1 MRTVS
6 IELPPS
12 LSSAFVKQG
21 SVFSTAQAV
30 AAGLSHREI
39 TTRVA
44 RAEWVRLRRGAY
56 TTRQVHEASDEAAR
70 HVLAARAAH
79 LTLTARHAFSHT
91 TSAVLHDL
99 PLHEL
104 DLSEV
109 HVTHL
114 DGEGSGRHESKVWH
128 HMGTVPPGDLTRAGD
143 LPALS
148 LSRTAFDVARV
159 AAPGS
164 ALVVADAALRRGTTS
179 ADLRRQ
185 LEAGMDWPGA
195 RSASRL
201 LPLADGRAESAGES
215 LARLVFHDIGLD
227 PNELQLDMTTDRGE
241 ARVDFAW
248 TRWRIVGE
256 FDGRIKYGRLV
267 RPGESPSDVAWRERQ
282 RELAIER
289 AGWIVVRFTW
299 AELRDHALVRHRLLE
314 AMARAR
320 VLFGLV

>member
-1 MRTVS
+1 MHTAS
-6 IELPPS
+6 IELPSS
-12 LSSAFVKQG
+12 LSSAFVRQG

-30 AAGLSHREI
+30 AAGLHHREI

-44 RAEWVRLRRGAY
+44 RGEWVRLRRGAY
-56 TTRQVHEASDEAAR
+56 TTRAVHESSDEPGR

-79 LTLTARHAFSHT
+79 LTLSARHAFSHT
-91 TSAVLHDL
+91 TAAVLHGL

-104 DLSEV
+104 DLGEV

-114 DGEGSGRHESKVWH
+114 DGQGSGRHESRVWH
-128 HMGTVPPGDLTRAGD
+128 HMGAVPTADLTRAGH

-148 LSRTAFDVARV
+148 LPRTAFDVARV
-159 AAPGS
+159 ATPGS
-164 ALVVADAALRRGTTS
+164 ALVVADAALRRGATS
-179 ADLRRQ
+179 AGLRRQ

-195 RSASRL
+195 RAASHV

-215 LARLVFHDIGLD
+215 LARLVFHDLGLSPD
-227 PNELQLDMTTDRGE
+227 VLQLDVVTDRGE

-248 TRWRIVGE
+248 TRWRIAGE

-267 RPGESPSDVAWRERQ
+267 RPGESASDVAWNERQ

-299 AELRDHALVRHRLLE
+299 AELRDHELVRHRILE

-320 VLFGLV
+320 RQFGLC

>member
-1 MRTVS
+1 MRTAS

-12 LSSAFVKQG
+12 LSSAFARQG

-30 AAGLSHREI
+30 AAGVGNREI

-44 RAEWVRLRRGAY
+44 RGEWVRLRRGAY
-56 TTRQVHEASDEAAR
+56 TTRAVLDAADDASR

-79 LTLTARHAFSHT
+79 LTLQAEHAFSHT
-91 TSAVLHDL
+91 TAAVLHGL
-99 PLHEL
+99 ALHDL
-104 DLSEV
+104 DLGEV

-114 DGEGSGRHESKVWH
+114 DGEGTGRHESRVWH
-128 HMGTVPPGDLTRAGD
+128 HMGAVPRDDLTRAGG
-143 LPALS
+143 LPTLS
-148 LSRTAFDVARV
+148 LPRTAFDVARV
-159 AAPGS
+159 ASTGS
-164 ALVVADAALRRGTTS
+164 ALVVADAVLRRGATS
-179 ADLRRQ
+179 DDLRRQ

-195 RSASRL
+195 RAASRV
-201 LPLADGRAESAGES
+201 LPLADGRSESAGES
-215 LARLVFHDIGLD
+215 LARLVFHDLGLD
-227 PNELQLDMTTDRGE
+227 PDELQVRVRTDGGE

-248 TRWRIVGE
+248 TRWRIAGE

-267 RPGESPSDVAWRERQ
+267 LPGESPSDVAWRERQ

-299 AELRDHALVRHRLLE
+299 AELRDPALVRHRLLE

-320 VLFGLV
+320 RQFGRC